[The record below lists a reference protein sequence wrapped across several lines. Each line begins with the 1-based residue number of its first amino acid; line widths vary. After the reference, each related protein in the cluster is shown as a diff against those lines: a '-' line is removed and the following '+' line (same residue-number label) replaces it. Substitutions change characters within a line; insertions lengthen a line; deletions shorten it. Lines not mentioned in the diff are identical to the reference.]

1 MNTPVN
7 KIKTGLLGLPSRKRS
22 QVEDH
27 LSVYV
32 EEVLD
37 CVKRGVPRKVI
48 RDYLVSEGIKVSVPK
63 FKIFLEKHVLPKI
76 PKTAAQALVEA
87 TAVAKGERP

>member
-7 KIKTGLLGLPSRKRS
+7 KIKTGLLGLPSSKRS

-27 LSVYV
+27 LSEYV

-37 CVKRGVPRKVI
+37 CISRGVSRKVI
-48 RDYLVSEGIKVSVPK
+48 RDFLVSQGIKVSAPK
-63 FKIFLEKHVLPKI
+63 FKAFLEKSVLPKMSQTASQALTEAR
-76 PKTAAQALVEA
+76 KTATGVTQ
-87 TAVAKGERP
+87 